1 MAKFGGLF
9 FFRQRGVDLR
19 QGLVQIYTGEGKGK
33 TTAALGLTVRAL
45 GQGLRVLL
53 VRLLK
58 PAEPPSGELL
68 FFQGR
73 DGLQILTSGLGILG
87 PSPDRAAVA
96 ASVEQTF
103 SQARE
108 QILAGGWDLV
118 VFDEINNALH
128 RGYLPLAAV
137 LALLQER
144 PAAVEIVLTGRN
156 APAELLARADLVTRM
171 EAVKHPYSQ
180 GIQARRGIEY

>member
-1 MAKFGGLF
+1 M
-9 FFRQRGVDLR
+9 Q

-58 PAEPPSGELL
+58 PVEPPSGEVL
-68 FFQGR
+68 FLQGCA
-73 DGLQILTSGLGILG
+73 GLEILTSGLGILG
-87 PSPDRAAVA
+87 TSPDRAAVA
-96 ASVEQTF
+96 ASIESTF
-103 SQARE
+103 AEARGK
-108 QILAGGWDLV
+108 ILAGACDLA
-118 VFDEINNALH
+118 VFDELNNALH
-128 RGYLPLAAV
+128 RGYLPLAE
-137 LALLQER
+137 LLQLLDER
-144 PAAVEIVLTGRN
+144 PAGVEIVLTGRN
-156 APAELLARADLVTRM
+156 APAELLERADLVTRM